1 MLCGCALRDFKA
13 RNRANGS
20 TVLLTM
26 GHALEKVYD
35 DDLVARLR
43 NTLAIGD

>member
-26 GHALEKVYD
+26 GHALEKVYG
-35 DDLVARLR
+35 DLVARLR
-43 NTLAIGD
+43 NALAIGD